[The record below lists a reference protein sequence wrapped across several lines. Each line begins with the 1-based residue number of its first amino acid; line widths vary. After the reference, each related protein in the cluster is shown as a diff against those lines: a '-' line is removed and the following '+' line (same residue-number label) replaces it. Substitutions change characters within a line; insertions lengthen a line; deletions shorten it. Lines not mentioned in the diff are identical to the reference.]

1 MTVLYTDVK
10 VGDVLTSP
18 NRSSGREQFTVMK
31 KYGNRIVLLSRT
43 VPGSMV
49 HHMDNQF
56 DSGDY
61 ERVSS
66 DDVEPPVT
74 TASEAYY

>member
-10 VGDVLTSP
+10 IGDVLTTP
-18 NRSSGREQFTVMK
+18 NRSSGREQLTVIK
-31 KYGNRIVLLSRT
+31 KYGNRIVLLSST

-56 DSGDY
+56 DSGAY

-74 TASEAYY
+74 SESEAYY

>member
-1 MTVLYTDVK
+1 MTVLYTDVNI
-10 VGDVLTSP
+10 GDVLTTP
-18 NRSSGREQFTVMK
+18 NRSSGREQLTVIK
-31 KYGNRIVLLSRT
+31 KYGNRIVLLSST
-43 VPGSMV
+43 VPGSMI

-56 DSGDY
+56 DSGAY

-74 TASEAYY
+74 SESEAYY

>member
-10 VGDVLTSP
+10 IGDVLTTP
-18 NRSSGREQFTVMK
+18 NRSSGREQLTVIK
-31 KYGNRIVLLSRT
+31 KYGNRIVLLSST
-43 VPGSMV
+43 VPGSMI

-56 DSGDY
+56 DSGAY
-61 ERVSS
+61 GRVSS

-74 TASEAYY
+74 SESEAYY